1 MRFDLDFYDI
11 GTITPSLLPVK
22 GGAPWC
28 HRRTGGTI
36 AHYSVQYTRPS
47 ISSCFFFF
55 YFSVPLKI
63 QRLLPRILVGDKLLP
78 GCKVRCGSSSSI
90 PVADTMGS

>member
-1 MRFDLDFYDI
+1 MRFDLDSYDI
-11 GTITPSLLPVK
+11 GTITSSLLPAK

-36 AHYSVQYTRPS
+36 AHYSVQYIRPS
-47 ISSCFFFF
+47 ISSCFYFILF
-55 YFSVPLKI
+55 YFTSQNLA
-63 QRLLPRILVGDKLLP
+63 LVALP